1 MGEEGLSC
9 GRGGA
14 ELREGRGVARR
25 SSYSARE
32 SASRTTASMQS
43 GTASCPP
50 GQGEGEG
57 EQEGEGEGE
66 GEQEGEGQPATALS
80 PP

>member
-9 GRGGA
+9 GRGQLGRGGA
-14 ELREGRGVARR
+14 ARLTAREGRIAHDGLHAVRHR
-25 SSYSARE
+25 LV
-32 SASRTTASMQS
+32 
-43 GTASCPP
+43 PP